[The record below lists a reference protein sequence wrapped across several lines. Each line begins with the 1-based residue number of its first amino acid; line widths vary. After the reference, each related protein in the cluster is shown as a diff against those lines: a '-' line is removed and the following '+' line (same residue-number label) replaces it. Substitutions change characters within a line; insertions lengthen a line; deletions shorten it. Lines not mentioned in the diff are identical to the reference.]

1 MFCSLFRLC
10 GCSLSQT
17 ICGDLVAA
25 LKTNPSHLT
34 HLDLGENN
42 LGALH
47 MKQLSLFLESPD
59 CRLNILR
66 SV

>member
-10 GCSLSQT
+10 GCSLSET

-25 LKTNPSHLT
+25 LKTNLSHLT

-42 LGALH
+42 LGGLH

>member
-10 GCSLSQT
+10 GCSLSET

-42 LGALH
+42 LGGL
-47 MKQLSLFLESPD
+47 QLSLFLESPD